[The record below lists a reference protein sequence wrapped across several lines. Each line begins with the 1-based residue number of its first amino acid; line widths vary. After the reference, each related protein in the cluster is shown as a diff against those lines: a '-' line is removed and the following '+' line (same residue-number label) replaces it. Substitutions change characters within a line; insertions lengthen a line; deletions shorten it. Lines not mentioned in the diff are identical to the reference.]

1 MKVEIRANKV
11 IIDGYVNV
19 TGRKSRPL
27 TDKDGNIFVEE
38 IRAGVFNRAL
48 KKNADVK
55 ILLNHNKYRELGS
68 TKTNLT
74 LKEDVIGLRATA
86 EITDSE
92 VIENAKQGK
101 LRGWSFGFT
110 NPKQT
115 TSEIN
120 GKSLRSITDLD
131 LIEVSLINDK
141 MLPCYEST
149 TVETRANQDIE
160 IRALYDICEIRQ
172 NFDYSK
178 YYDEIKRLR
187 GNK

>member
-27 TDKDGNIFVEE
+27 SDKEGNVFIEE

-48 KKNADVK
+48 KKNDDIK
-55 ILLNHNKYRELGS
+55 ILLNHNSDRGLGS
-68 TKTNLT
+68 TKTNLI
-74 LKEDVIGLRATA
+74 LREDVIGLRATA

-92 VIENAKQGK
+92 VIEDAKQRK
-101 LRGWSFGFT
+101 LRGWSFGFK
-110 NPKQT
+110 NPKFIL
-115 TSEIN
+115 SEFN
-120 GKSLRSITDLD
+120 GKTLRSINDLD

-160 IRALYDICEIRQ
+160 IRALYDVCEIRQ

-187 GNK
+187 GNE